1 MKIFNT
7 KRPWQGTVLG
17 FAYILMII
25 GTIVATI
32 AGLTTFLMA
41 FVLSQ
46 SARIGASFMGVF
58 PIVLIVAFIS
68 VIILTLFVP
77 AIFSGKKWPIVWTV
91 FLAGGNFLTGAW
103 NVLRFLIK
111 LDLKNLFFALLGLI
125 FISFITWLAFACLKH
140 PFYGGNGKITVDSF
154 KFWKKRERGIEEMT
168 TF

>member
-1 MKIFNT
+1 MTNLT

-17 FAYILMII
+17 VIYILMII
-25 GTIVATI
+25 GTILATI
-32 AGLTTFLMA
+32 NGLTAFLVA

-46 SARIGASFMGVF
+46 VARIGASFMVIF
-58 PIVLIVAFIS
+58 PIILVAAFIS
-68 VIILTLFVP
+68 VIIFTLFVP

-91 FLAGGNFLTGAW
+91 FLAGGNFLTGIW

-111 LDLKNLFFALLGLI
+111 FDLKNLFFALLGLI
-125 FISFITWLAFACLKH
+125 FISFIIWLAFDCLKH

-154 KFWKKRERGIEEMT
+154 KFWKKREKGVGEMT